1 MSFKRSDINRNAINK
16 IMMRKVKQKKQ
27 EVRNMREEQITD
39 YLNTLKGKKTYPKKW
54 LNQKNSSS

>member
-54 LNQKNSSS
+54 LNQKKLI